1 MKNSH
6 FKEVEKMTA
15 KDKYTDRR
23 KNMQTE
29 KLTQEL

>member
-1 MKNSH
+1 MKNSY

-15 KDKYTDRR
+15 KDKYIDRR